1 MDDSTGKGKTFSMR
15 ERNQVLFALFTVGVC
30 AGVIISERLYI
41 SSNREDILRGTA
53 LPNKPRSA
61 RSAGTAAASARSA
74 QQLAGNGLAGN
85 TGAAAVVYPKD
96 AQMQAL
102 EQYLLRVAPSR
113 EVLVGVSNINPL
125 REGMLETF
133 LKGVQQA
140 GVSNYVVV
148 ALDEET
154 ERELKFSNVNVL
166 YMPLQ
171 ISKSQAETGDNHAV
185 SALKFGILKK
195 FLMLGWAVLLSDIDV
210 AVLQNPFKHL
220 HRDHDLEGMS
230 DGFDSATAYGQI
242 EGYDDPSMGWARFAQ
257 KESHFNLNSGLFYVA
272 ANPRTVELM
281 QRLEMRLSREK
292 YWDQTAYNEEVFFL
306 SHDGY
311 RSPGVTVRV
320 MSIYKFMN
328 SKVLFKD
335 VRHRPAGSSA
345 MPVMVHINY
354 HPDKH
359 DRMKAVFKYYLDNDS
374 NALAPFPGGSEK
386 GT

>member
-281 QRLEMRLSREK
+281 QRLEARLSREK

>member
-1 MDDSTGKGKTFSMR
+1 MGVLQAA
-15 ERNQVLFALFTVGVC
+15 QVLFALFTVGVC

-154 ERELKFSNVNVL
+154 ERELKFSNVNVF
-166 YMPLQ
+166 YMPIQVRLR
-171 ISKSQAETGDNHAV
+171 HC
-185 SALKFGILKK
+185 SASRE
-195 FLMLGWAVLLSDIDV
+195 A
-210 AVLQNPFKHL
+210 A
-220 HRDHDLEGMS
+220 
-230 DGFDSATAYGQI
+230 
-242 EGYDDPSMGWARFAQ
+242 
-257 KESHFNLNSGLFYVA
+257 SGSECGAAVA
-272 ANPRTVELM
+272 A
-281 QRLEMRLSREK
+281 
-292 YWDQTAYNEEVFFL
+292 
-306 SHDGY
+306 
-311 RSPGVTVRV
+311 
-320 MSIYKFMN
+320 
-328 SKVLFKD
+328 
-335 VRHRPAGSSA
+335 AG
-345 MPVMVHINY
+345 
-354 HPDKH
+354 
-359 DRMKAVFKYYLDNDS
+359 AVC
-374 NALAPFPGGSEK
+374 
-386 GT
+386 

>member
-1 MDDSTGKGKTFSMR
+1 MDDSTGKGKMFSMR
-15 ERNQVLFALFTVGVC
+15 ERNQVLVALFAVGMC
-30 AGVIISERLYI
+30 AGIILSERLYI

-53 LPNKPRSA
+53 LPNKPRSD
-61 RSAGTAAASARSA
+61 RSAGVAAAGARSA

-85 TGAAAVVYPKD
+85 TAAAAVVYPKD

-102 EQYLLRVAPSR
+102 ERYLLQVAPNR
-113 EVLVGVSNINPL
+113 EVLIGVSNVNPL

-133 LKGVQQA
+133 LKGIQQA
-140 GVSNYVVV
+140 GVANYVVV

-154 ERELKFSNVNVL
+154 ERELKFRNVNVF
-166 YMPLQ
+166 YMPME
-171 ISKSQAETGDNHAV
+171 ISKSQAETGANHAV
-185 SALKFGILKK
+185 SALKFGIIKK

-210 AVLQNPFKHL
+210 CILQDPFKHL

-230 DGFDSATAYGQI
+230 DGFDAPTAYGQI

-257 KESHFNLNSGLFYVA
+257 KESHFNLNSGLFYLA

-281 QRLEMRLSREK
+281 QRLETRLGREK
-292 YWDQTAYNEEVFFL
+292 YWDQTAYNEEIFFL
-306 SHDGY
+306 SHDHY
-311 RSPGVTVRV
+311 KSPGVTVRV

-328 SKVLFKD
+328 SKVLFKE
-335 VRHRPAGSSA
+335 VRHKAAGSSA

-359 DRMKAVFKYYLDNDS
+359 DRMKAVFKYYLDKDLD
-374 NALAPFPGGSEK
+374 ALTPFPGGSEK

>member
-335 VRHRPAGSSA
+335 VRHTPAGSTA

>member
-74 QQLAGNGLAGN
+74 QQLAGN

-242 EGYDDPSMGWARFAQ
+242 EGYDDPSMGWARCAPCCQFEARPPC
-257 KESHFNLNSGLFYVA
+257 SALIC
-272 ANPRTVELM
+272 REL
-281 QRLEMRLSREK
+281 
-292 YWDQTAYNEEVFFL
+292 QTW
-306 SHDGY
+306 
-311 RSPGVTVRV
+311 
-320 MSIYKFMN
+320 MS
-328 SKVLFKD
+328 
-335 VRHRPAGSSA
+335 
-345 MPVMVHINY
+345 
-354 HPDKH
+354 
-359 DRMKAVFKYYLDNDS
+359 
-374 NALAPFPGGSEK
+374 
-386 GT
+386 